1 MTGPSISRGTE
12 VGEKQACEGGA
23 GQAQQAGS
31 RDSRTGRKG
40 IEPGEVS
47 SGQALV
53 GLECRAKDFG
63 LDRR

>member
-1 MTGPSISRGTE
+1 
-12 VGEKQACEGGA
+12 VGEKQACEEGA
-23 GQAQQAGS
+23 GQVQQGRS
-31 RDSRTGRKG
+31 RDSWMGRKG
-40 IEPGEVS
+40 IEPGEVH